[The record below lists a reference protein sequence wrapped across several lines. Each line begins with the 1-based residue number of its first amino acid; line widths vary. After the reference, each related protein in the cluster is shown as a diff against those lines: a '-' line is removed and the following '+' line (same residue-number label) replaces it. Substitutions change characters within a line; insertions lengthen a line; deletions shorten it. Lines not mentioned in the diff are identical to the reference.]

1 MSQNISGYG
10 LSISMI
16 ASNTFPVGVLI
27 TDLVEDTDP
36 FDIPELTIGEA
47 KGTPNGKVIYW
58 ANCNPIMVN
67 IAVIPNSYSDIQLA
81 ILLENNRPGENK
93 VSNYDSI
100 TLSAIY
106 PNNPEATLILSD
118 GFILSGTP
126 STGMSGSGRQKSK
139 TYGFAFGGKT
149 GGL

>member
-10 LSISMI
+10 LSISLI
-16 ASNTFPVGVLI
+16 ASNTFPIGFLI

-47 KGTPNGKVIYW
+47 KGTPNGKVVFW
-58 ANCNPIMVN
+58 ANCNPMTVN
-67 IAVIPNSYSDIQLA
+67 ISVIPNSYSDIQLA
-81 ILLENNRPGENK
+81 ILFENNRPGENK

-106 PNNPEATLILSD
+106 PNNPGSTLILSD
-118 GFILSGTP
+118 GFILSGAP
-126 STGMSGSGRQKSK
+126 STGMAGSGRQKSK